1 MEDREVVSTKCYI
14 CHKNCRK
21 KLRWFT
27 PNGKHYYALAFCN
40 KHGFIKGKIRMKKTE
55 GDKVYIVK
63 TLKLINE
70 EQAKAVW
77 DKQEHTREIRRQ
89 HRRAKHEHKEQE

>member
-1 MEDREVVSTKCYI
+1 
-14 CHKNCRK
+14 
-21 KLRWFT
+21 
-27 PNGKHYYALAFCN
+27 
-40 KHGFIKGKIRMKKTE
+40 MKKTE